1 MHVVTEQI
9 LKHICSPQRH
19 NCTVDDAERG
29 GVQKVNR
36 TARKE
41 KKRYQGKYLLDNE
54 LRKEAAHHACMHE
67 LFFNAFTYS
76 TYIVA
81 Y

>member
-41 KKRYQGKYLLDNE
+41 KKDTRENTYWTMNFVKKQ
-54 LRKEAAHHACMHE
+54 HIMHACMSYFSM
-67 LFFNAFTYS
+67 LLPTVP
-76 TYIVA
+76 I
-81 Y
+81 